1 MNVKPW
7 EITMSAEFFEAV
19 KAGNREK
26 VDAMVAADRS
36 LLVAKD
42 TSGASAILLAY
53 YHGNEDVA
61 KALIA
66 RKGALDVF
74 EAATAGD
81 AERVRALATKDR
93 ALANAWSPDGFFPL
107 GLAAFFKRPAVVKV
121 LLEKGAN
128 AKMAS
133 RPAAFT
139 PLHSAVADDAG
150 EVTKDIVKMLID
162 AGADPN
168 APSAAGGTPVH
179 TAAFTGNLPVLE
191 MLLDAGGDPQARDRK
206 GHSPLDV
213 ARERGHTEAAA
224 LLHKSVTSRK
234 RA

>member
-1 MNVKPW
+1 
-7 EITMSAEFFEAV
+7 MSAEFFNAV
-19 KAGNREK
+19 KAGEREK
-26 VDAMVAADRS
+26 VEQMVQADRS

-42 TSGASAILLAY
+42 ANGVSAILLAH
-53 YHGNEDVA
+53 YHGQDEVA
-61 KALIA
+61 RTLIA
-66 RKGALDVF
+66 RKIALDVF

-81 AERVRALATKDR
+81 AERVRALVTKDR

-121 LLEKGAN
+121 LLENGAN

-133 RPAAFT
+133 RPAGFT

-150 EVTKDIVKMLID
+150 EVTKDIVRMLLD
-162 AGADPN
+162 AGGDPN
-168 APSAAGGTPVH
+168 ARSATDGTPVH

-191 MLLDAGGDPQARDRK
+191 MLLDAGGDPQTPDKK

-213 ARERGHTEAAA
+213 ARERGNTEAAA

-234 RA
+234 RG